1 MKAKRTSLSKELQS
15 SEEPRQENAI
25 SSHEVTQSEKAE
37 SRSEFVASK
46 RRIVPSRIIDSEE
59 FMTERA
65 IDLKARRAGHLGDVT
80 KRLNSVRDLIAG
92 GASKEE
98 IFQSV
103 DDYEHAFHKFVDA
116 HERYLRFEG
125 VKGMV
130 ALAKESYEKEIERK
144 FLLDVDISK

>member
-1 MKAKRTSLSKELQS
+1 
-15 SEEPRQENAI
+15 
-25 SSHEVTQSEKAE
+25 
-37 SRSEFVASK
+37 
-46 RRIVPSRIIDSEE
+46 
-59 FMTERA
+59 MTERA

-116 HERYLRFEG
+116 HEKYLRFEG
-125 VKGMV
+125 DEGMV

-144 FLLDVDISK
+144 FLLDVDISKWKFQIKHDTKKKGEIKLPFVLVN